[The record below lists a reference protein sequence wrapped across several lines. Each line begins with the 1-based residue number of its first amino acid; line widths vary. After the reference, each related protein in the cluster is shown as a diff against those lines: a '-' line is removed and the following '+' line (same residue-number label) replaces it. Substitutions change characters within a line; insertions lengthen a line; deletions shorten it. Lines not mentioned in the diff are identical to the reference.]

1 MLSPLQGRLQSD
13 SGLTTGEFSVFP
25 HQHSEPYSVPP
36 YLKPDLVQ
44 RAMHVAGVLDELDA
58 TLVESTRDV
67 SLKHPI

>member
-1 MLSPLQGRLQSD
+1 MLSPLQGMLQSD
-13 SGLTTGEFSVFP
+13 WGLATGEFSVFP

-44 RAMHVAGVLDELDA
+44 RARHDAGVLDELDA
-58 TLVESTRDV
+58 TLVERIRVV